1 MKPIRERTH
10 YELLEVLPTA
20 SVDDIRAAYER
31 LERPPS
37 DEQMGASGLAEMAS
51 RQSLHERRKEAI
63 EVLCDADR
71 RAAYDRTLPV
81 SSARPPPATAPTLA
95 EGVALDLSEQQVAMA
110 HKRAD
115 EVREARA
122 AATPPVPARDSK
134 LKMVAVPPDAAFNGE
149 LLKKIRQAKGIHL
162 QQLAEKT
169 RIGVKH
175 LENVEADK
183 FDALPA
189 TVYLRGI
196 LMNLCKELGLD
207 GIKVSR
213 QYLDRV
219 EASRAKD

>member
-1 MKPIRERTH
+1 
-10 YELLEVLPTA
+10 
-20 SVDDIRAAYER
+20 
-31 LERPPS
+31 
-37 DEQMGASGLAEMAS
+37 MAS
-51 RQSLHERRKEAI
+51 RQALHERRKEAI

-81 SSARPPPATAPTLA
+81 NGLA
-95 EGVALDLSEQQVAMA
+95 EQPTAMVPR
-110 HKRAD
+110 RAD
-115 EVREARA
+115 EGRESRA
-122 AATPPVPARDSK
+122 PISPPPPARDSK

-149 LLKKIRQAKGIHL
+149 LLKKIRQAKGINL

-213 QYLDRV
+213 QYLERV